1 MQDLTTM
8 TVDQKLLKS
17 KIYSH
22 TYRASRNTEKAIVV
36 IVYGTELKTLIQMQ
50 QRDNAITNLNNMQ
63 IKKEI
68 NELQI
73 NYLNLIMSTYLWFNC
88 HNLLH
93 AALANNLICKKAEQA
108 VIRFTPW

>member
-1 MQDLTTM
+1 MQDLTTTM

-17 KIYSH
+17 KIHSH
-22 TYRASRNTEKAIVV
+22 TCRANKNTQKAIVV
-36 IVYGTELKTLIQMQ
+36 IVYGTKSKTLVQMQ
-50 QRDNAITNLNNMQ
+50 RRNNAVTNLNNIQ

-73 NYLNLIMSTYLWFNC
+73 NYLNLSVSTHLWFNC

-93 AALANNLICKKAEQA
+93 AACKL
-108 VIRFTPW
+108 FDL